1 MVNHVFAP
9 MIIAARIRRYF
20 GRFENAGAVSAD
32 KAKTLQSLGL
42 DDSILFRRLL
52 RNKVFIESHPG
63 HYYVVK
69 ENFKRYQSLR
79 RVKVLTLTGGLV
91 ICIVTLSY
99 FMY

>member
-20 GRFENAGAVSAD
+20 GRFENAGAVSAE

-42 DDSILFRRLL
+42 DDGILFRRLL

-63 HYYVVK
+63 HYYVVE

-79 RVKVLTLTGGLV
+79 RVKVLALTGGLV
-91 ICIVTLSY
+91 VCIVTLSY